1 MFRLEG
7 LKQDKLDRSDEH
19 DKSTIGLEQPM
30 SEPQMSE
37 QSGFGDKNQLQNIRT
52 YQGLSRRIQV
62 FILL

>member
-1 MFRLEG
+1 MFRLEV
-7 LKQDKLDRSDEH
+7 LKNDKLDRSDEH
-19 DKSTIGLEQPM
+19 DKSTIGLEQRM